1 MVQVEFLKFQ
11 NQVNKR
17 RGVNQN
23 SNFPCN
29 KGKLEFFGKCLLKLS
44 VCKQRRSHVLFFWCC
59 WKESDLL
66 DDKQN
71 SLTTQLRHWPS

>member
-29 KGKLEFFGKCLLKLS
+29 KGKLIWAPYTE
-44 VCKQRRSHVLFFWCC
+44 
-59 WKESDLL
+59 
-66 DDKQN
+66 
-71 SLTTQLRHWPS
+71 

>member
-11 NQVNKR
+11 NQVNKG

-44 VCKQRRSHVLFFWCC
+44 VCKQKRLPCVVLLVLLERKRSA
-59 WKESDLL
+59 
-66 DDKQN
+66 
-71 SLTTQLRHWPS
+71 